1 LVSNGEYN
9 VTVCVGDA
17 GFEQIGQRVEVEGQV
32 LIDDRT
38 TGLGE
43 FRESSAMITV
53 KDGRLTV
60 ELGLPGR
67 KQNTCLYWLRIAR
80 LQAKPTP

>member
-1 LVSNGEYN
+1 
-9 VTVCVGDA
+9 
-17 GFEQIGQRVEVEGQV
+17 
-32 LIDDRT
+32 
-38 TGLGE
+38 
-43 FRESSAMITV
+43 MITV

-67 KQNTCLYWLRIAR
+67 NQNTCLNWLRIAR